1 MASSATLYSPLDE
14 AASQI
19 RLLEIEPQHN
29 DNQQTFSCR
38 MRTVSLDDNIKFFGL
53 SYVWGDSSDR
63 VDVIVNG
70 IVIPVTRIS
79 KQPSAISSERGEP

>member
-1 MASSATLYSPLDE
+1 MAPSATLYSPLDE
-14 AASQI
+14 AALQI

-29 DNQQTFSCR
+29 GNQQTFSCR
-38 MRTVSLDDNIKFFGL
+38 MRAVSLDDNIKFFGL

-70 IVIPVTRIS
+70 IVIPVTRNLEAALRHI
-79 KQPSAISSERGEP
+79 QRQG